1 MAGDD
6 GVDELHDDVA
16 ELESG
21 AVAACSTNSVSAPAP
36 DAQNAAITACQ
47 SRAELIMIQFMS
59 FQCLSHIQCVV
70 EWCQNGHP
78 TPLPSCH

>member
-36 DAQNAAITACQ
+36 DAQNAAIKPVNHV
-47 SRAELIMIQFMS
+47 LN
-59 FQCLSHIQCVV
+59 LS
-70 EWCQNGHP
+70 
-78 TPLPSCH
+78 